1 MARRDE
7 HFARRLHDHARRCID
22 LSPGALGRGAR
33 TEGYVLA
40 VSLLGQALE
49 CVFVAL
55 VLLKT
60 NEAKT
65 LDKLPRSLVALARL
79 LEQAEARQFSAE
91 EMGVVA
97 LADAVHSQG
106 VARALLPDVFFE
118 DPHAHMAPFADQM
131 AREVW
136 SVLQQDGTAS

>member
-1 MARRDE
+1 
-7 HFARRLHDHARRCID
+7 
-22 LSPGALGRGAR
+22 
-33 TEGYVLA
+33 VLA

-91 EMGVVA
+91 EMGIVA

-118 DPHAHMAPFADQM
+118 HPHAHMTPFADQM